1 MFLQPCPDEVHR
13 VVLNRLVFYRRIHI
27 IENGIQHNPP
37 FLYGFKAKQGV
48 IDTPQFAGSDKDKR
62 IFLLGN
68 VVYCQKLVGALF
80 VVYFWNLDQ
89 KLMGWLYKQVNTMF
103 DRKPTDIKF

>member
-1 MFLQPCPDEVHR
+1 MCKFFKKLLK
-13 VVLNRLVFYRRIHI
+13 VLLVTV
-27 IENGIQHNPP
+27 
-37 FLYGFKAKQGV
+37 GV
-48 IDTPQFAGSDKDKR
+48 
-62 IFLLGN
+62 
-68 VVYCQKLVGALF
+68 LF